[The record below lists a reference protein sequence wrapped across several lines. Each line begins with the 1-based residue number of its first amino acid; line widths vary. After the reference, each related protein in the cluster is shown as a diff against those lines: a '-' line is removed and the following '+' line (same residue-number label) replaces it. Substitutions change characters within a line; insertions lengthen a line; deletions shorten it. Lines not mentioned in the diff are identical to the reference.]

1 MSFLLGSANSARGG
15 YEVSNSLRFDNPTD
29 DNLAITFGSAG
40 NRKTFTISAWV
51 KRSAM
56 TTDGSFTIF
65 GAGGTGSNP
74 RSILFFSSDAFRF
87 GDNAAGNANK
97 EIMTNALFRDP
108 SAWYHI
114 VVGVDTTQATDT
126 NRFKMYVNG
135 VLLTSF
141 ATATYPAEDA
151 DLNWNNSVLHT
162 VGRYPANDAYH
173 MDGYMSEF
181 YFIDGTQYAAS
192 DFGETNDDGIWIPK
206 NAKGDLTFGDNGF
219 YLEFKGTGTSTN
231 SSGMGADTSGEDN
244 HLAVNNLTAVD
255 VTTDTCTNNFCTINP
270 IFADAGINTVAA
282 DYSQGNTKLLKTV
295 DAWGHGRGTFLLS
308 SGKWYAEAKVTE
320 VGNGQVGQFGIVPS
334 VLSGTTDANDKI
346 EGLRVNMGGT
356 DTIFQKMDTGTG
368 SNVFTDFA
376 SGDIVML
383 AIDLDNNKLW
393 VGNDGTWYNDNNA
406 STTFDASN
414 EDVTLP
420 ANDVGWIFTI
430 GGYRDGGNNLAWEFN
445 WGNPAFAISSS
456 NADADGHGNF
466 EFAVPSGFFA
476 VNSKNLAEYG

>member
-1 MSFLLGSANSARGG
+1 MAFLIGGANSASGG

-51 KRSAM
+51 KRSAL

-87 GDNAAGNANK
+87 GDNASGSANK

-135 VLLTSF
+135 VLQTSF
-141 ATATYPAEDA
+141 ASATYPAEDA

-162 VGRYPANDAYH
+162 VGRYPANDAHH

-192 DFGETNDDGIWIPK
+192 DFGETDEDSGIWKPK
-206 NAKGDLTFGDNGF
+206 AASVTFGDNGF
-219 YLEFKGTGTSTN
+219 FLEFKQTGTDTDAI
-231 SSGMGADTSGEDN
+231 GMGADTSGEDN

-255 VTTDTCTNNFCTINP
+255 VTTDTPTNNFATLNP
-270 IFADAGINTVAA
+270 LVAQTKA
-282 DYSQGNTKLLKTV
+282 PTYSQGNLKFDYNTANSSHWAIGVSTV
-295 DAWGHGRGTFLLS
+295 GLS
-308 SGKWYAEAKVTE
+308 TGKWYWE
-320 VGNGQVGQFGIVPS
+320 VELDAIPGYAQIGILGDQTAHILGNPDADDNYVGKYARGYAFQHNGGNSYNNNSSSGFGGNNTVAGDINNFA
-334 VLSGTTDANDKI
+334 LDMDNHKLYYGINGTWQNSGDPTS
-346 EGLRVNMGGT
+346 GS
-356 DTIFQKMDTGTG
+356 TGTG
-368 SNVFTDFA
+368 A
-376 SGDIVML
+376 L
-383 AIDLDNNKLW
+383 AIS
-393 VGNDGTWYNDNNA
+393 NDQSLYFPA
-406 STTFDASN
+406 VSAEDAN
-414 EDVTLP
+414 
-420 ANDVGWIFTI
+420 WICNF
-430 GGYRDGGNNLAWEFN
+430 
-445 WGNPAFAISSS
+445 GNPPFAISSS
-456 NADADGHGNF
+456 NADADGYGNF
-466 EFAVPSGFFA
+466 EHAVPSGYFA
-476 VNSKNLAEYG
+476 LCTKNLAEYG